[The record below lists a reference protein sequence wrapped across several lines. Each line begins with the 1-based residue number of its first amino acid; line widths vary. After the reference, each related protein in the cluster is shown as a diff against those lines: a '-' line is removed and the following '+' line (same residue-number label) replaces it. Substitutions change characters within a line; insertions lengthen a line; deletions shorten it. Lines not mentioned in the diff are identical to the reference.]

1 MNAHKPDDRGA
12 IAAADRLREVTLN
25 GRPLSTAAETLA
37 DLVAEQGFG
46 DVKVATAVNGD
57 FVAAR
62 LRESAP
68 FATAIASRSS
78 RSVKAAEP

>member
-12 IAAADRLREVTLN
+12 IAAANRLREVTLN
-25 GRPLSTAAETLA
+25 GRPLSTGAETLA

-68 FATAIASRSS
+68 LRNGDRVEIL
-78 RSVKAAEP
+78 SVRQGG